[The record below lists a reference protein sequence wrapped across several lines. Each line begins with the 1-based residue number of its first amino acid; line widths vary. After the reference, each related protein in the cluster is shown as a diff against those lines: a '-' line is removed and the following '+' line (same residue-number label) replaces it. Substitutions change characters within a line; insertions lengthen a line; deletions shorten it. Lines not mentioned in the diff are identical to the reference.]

1 MTRVAVDPALLRWA
15 RERAGYSVEDLSGR
29 FPRLGRW
36 EAGEVRPTLKQ
47 VEAFARK
54 THVPLGYLFLP
65 EPPEEEVPIP
75 DLRTVGSEYL
85 GHPSPELLHTIY
97 LCQRRQA
104 WYREWALSV
113 GEEPLP
119 FVGSAA
125 LDSPEE
131 RTAAEIRES
140 LGFDLEARRQ
150 VPTWTD
156 ALRQFIAQ
164 AEDLGVLV
172 MVSGVVGGNNH
183 RPLNPDEFR
192 GFALAD
198 DLAPLVFIN
207 GKDTKAAQMFTL
219 AHELAHLWLG
229 ESALTDASPASTPT
243 RRIEVWCN
251 AVAAELLVPLGV
263 LRSVLREE
271 LGGRDAVAERQ
282 YLARR
287 FKVSTLVI
295 LRRLLDA
302 EHLTRNRFQEAYD
315 AELDRLKSVP
325 RGTGGDFYLTQAVRL
340 SRRFARAL
348 IVSTLEGQTLYRD
361 AFQMLGVRKH
371 ATFRELGDQLGL
383 PV

>member
-1 MTRVAVDPALLRWA
+1 MTRVEVDPALLRWA
-15 RERAGYSVEDLSGR
+15 RERAGRSVESLSSR
-29 FPRLGRW
+29 FPRLEAW
-36 EAGEVRPTLKQ
+36 ETGEVRPTLKQ
-47 VEAFARK
+47 LQSFARA

-75 DLRTVGSEYL
+75 DLRTMGSKYL
-85 GHPSPELLHTIY
+85 GRPSPDLLDAIY

-104 WYREWALSV
+104 WYREWARSV

-119 FVGSAA
+119 FIGTATSKSPVVRVAQEMRTA
-125 LDSPEE
+125 LD
-131 RTAAEIRES
+131 
-140 LGFDLEARRQ
+140 FDLEDRRRC
-150 VPTWTD
+150 PTWTD
-156 ALRQFIAQ
+156 ALRRFIAE

-172 MVSGVVGGNNH
+172 MVSGVVGSNTH
-183 RPLNPDEFR
+183 RPLDPKEFR

-207 GKDTKAAQMFTL
+207 GQDTKAAQMFTL

-229 ESALTDASPASTPT
+229 ESALTDAGPASTPA
-243 RRIEVWCN
+243 RGIEAWCN
-251 AVAAELLVPLGV
+251 AVAAELLVPLA
-263 LRSVLREE
+263 VLREE
-271 LGGRDAVAERQ
+271 LAESHDPLADVKR
-282 YLARR
+282 LARR

-302 EHLTRNRFQEAYD
+302 KRLTREQFQREYE
-315 AELDRLKSVP
+315 AELARLVTIP
-325 RGTGGDFYLTQAVRL
+325 RGKGGNFYLTQAVRL

-361 AFQMLGVRKH
+361 AFQMLGVRKQT
-371 ATFRELGDQLGL
+371 TFRELGDQLGL